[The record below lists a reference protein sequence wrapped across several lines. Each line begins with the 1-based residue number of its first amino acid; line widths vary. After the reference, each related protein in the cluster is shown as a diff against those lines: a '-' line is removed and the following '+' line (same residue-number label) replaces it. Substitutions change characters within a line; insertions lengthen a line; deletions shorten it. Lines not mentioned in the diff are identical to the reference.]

1 MDASQF
7 IAQMLGPTYLAL
19 GVGGFVNRKHFMELI
34 KGFKASYAVILISG
48 ILALLIGLLMLRF
61 HNLWVAD
68 WRVIITVFA
77 WIALLKGLTLLVLP
91 ARVGESIAQR
101 FIERPQLIN
110 LMLGFC
116 VVIGMMFCYFG
127 YLG

>member
-19 GVGGFVNRKHFMELI
+19 GVGGFVNRKHFMGLI
-34 KGFKASYAVILISG
+34 DGFKASYAVILISG
-48 ILALLIGLLMLRF
+48 ILALLVGLLMLRF

-77 WIALLKGLTLLVLP
+77 WIALLKGLMLLVLP
-91 ARVGESIAQR
+91 ARVGENIASR
-101 FIERPQLIN
+101 FVERPQFIN

-116 VVIGMMFCYFG
+116 VLIGMMFCYFG